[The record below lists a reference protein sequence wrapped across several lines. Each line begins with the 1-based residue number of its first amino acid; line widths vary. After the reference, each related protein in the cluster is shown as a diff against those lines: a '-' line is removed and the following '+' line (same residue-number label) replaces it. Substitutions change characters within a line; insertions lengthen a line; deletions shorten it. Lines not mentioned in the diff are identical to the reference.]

1 MTAPS
6 TPWPRPTSRIP
17 AATPTSCS
25 RTVRASPGTGTRT
38 CSCPTWRS
46 RVPTSIRRASRST
59 ASPSS
64 RSTSTQS
71 TRTRPDPRVRPHQ
84 SLPADRLPPM
94 TSRLANLLGPVLRA
108 TTLVALLAAVGA
120 GAVNA
125 HPGGPEEIIV
135 VGDHVDPG
143 QAFQV
148 LAAFIEPGVDVPIT
162 VVTGSTVF
170 DLGSVSVDAAGRFNA

>member
-1 MTAPS
+1 
-6 TPWPRPTSRIP
+6 
-17 AATPTSCS
+17 
-25 RTVRASPGTGTRT
+25 
-38 CSCPTWRS
+38 
-46 RVPTSIRRASRST
+46 
-59 ASPSS
+59 
-64 RSTSTQS
+64 
-71 TRTRPDPRVRPHQ
+71 
-84 SLPADRLPPM
+84 M

-170 DLGSVSVDAAGRFNA
+170 DLGSVSVDAAGRFNASLTLPSDVPHGYAELHLAQPNEGDAATVFLVGPRDGSTPAAPAVPGGSVFDSQAGALILFIGTLMGIAVIGFLLIRGGRKPTT